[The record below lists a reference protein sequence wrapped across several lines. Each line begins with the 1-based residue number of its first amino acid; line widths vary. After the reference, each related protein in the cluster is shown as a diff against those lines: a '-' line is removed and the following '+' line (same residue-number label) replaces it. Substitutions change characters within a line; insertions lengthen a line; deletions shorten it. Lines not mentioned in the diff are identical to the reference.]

1 MSERNVA
8 EKNPVIGLKN
18 QNGNQQ
24 SLNLF
29 AHLQQTY
36 SVTLTKAFNF
46 CALQFF
52 YKTEIMKI
60 SLLRGCGP

>member
-1 MSERNVA
+1 MLQ
-8 EKNPVIGLKN
+8 KKPVLRLKN

-36 SVTLTKAFNF
+36 SVALTKVFNY

-52 YKTEIMKI
+52 YKTEMRVN
-60 SLLRGCGP
+60 LLRDCGP